1 MRKRGTQ
8 VGRAQLLAMLCVA
21 VVLMSLV
28 AHGVTLG
35 NAKITLQSH
44 KYYRKWDL
52 TRLVYR
58 IKDSSA
64 PWDSWWVLGVGDC
77 VTDDVLEAYA
87 SSRFTWVD
95 EPFRGLRFE
104 RSKKNE
110 KFYVW
115 LIGQWDVA
123 ETDVALVVSDRHG
136 AATETYL
143 GTVDGPACEGG
154 SIAVETIGGGSVQFP
169 ALDGPGA
176 YEAESRTILR
186 VTSSSAGW
194 GLSHSIGFSIPSSA
208 SESVVAGSLIVSY
221 DAYDTSAGVTDV
233 GVSYTMEISEDDFA
247 GLPEG
252 AYVIEITYTAST
264 D

>member
-1 MRKRGTQ
+1 MWKCATQ
-8 VGRAQLLAMLCVA
+8 AGRPQLLAILCVA
-21 VVLMSLV
+21 VVVMSLV
-28 AHGVTLG
+28 AHSATLG
-35 NAKITLQSH
+35 NARIALQSH
-44 KYYRKWDL
+44 NYYRKWDL

-58 IKDSSA
+58 IKDSFA
-64 PWDSWWVLGVGDC
+64 PWDSWWVLVVGDC
-77 VTDDVLEAYA
+77 VTDNVLEAFA
-87 SSRFTWVD
+87 TSEFTWVD

-115 LIGQWDVA
+115 LVGQWDVA
-123 ETDVALVVSDRHG
+123 ETDVVLVVPDRDG
-136 AATETYL
+136 ATTETYF
-143 GTVDGPACEGG
+143 GTVDGPACEDG

-169 ALDGPGA
+169 ALDGAGT
-176 YEAESRTILR
+176 YEAESQTILR

-194 GLSHSIGFSIPSSA
+194 GLSHSIGLSVPSSA
-208 SESVVAGSLIVSY
+208 SESVVAGALIVSY

-233 GVSYTMEISEDDFA
+233 GVSYTMEISEDDFT